1 MIIRFASPLLNISLG
16 LALAGLSG
24 MALAK
29 PPKLDASTLTVIGYH
44 EITDTKNALIPQYA
58 VTTQQFTQHVEWLQ
72 KNGFHFITVDQLIR
86 AHQGKFQLPTKPVL
100 LTVDDGYQ
108 SFYQNAYPIIKAKK
122 NSGCSSCRRFMV
134 RAKSRAESRF
144 FRGRNST

>member
-108 SFYQNAYPIIKAKK
+108 SFYQNAYPVLKAKK
-122 NSGCSSCRRFMV
+122 
-134 RAKSRAESRF
+134 
-144 FRGRNST
+144 FRLFWL

>member
-1 MIIRFASPLLNISLG
+1 MTIRFASPLLNISLG

-29 PPKLDASTLTVIGYH
+29 PPKLDSSTLTVIGYH

-100 LTVDDGYQ
+100 LTVDDC
-108 SFYQNAYPIIKAKK
+108 YPL
-122 NSGCSSCRRFMV
+122 NSIHDF
-134 RAKSRAESRF
+134 
-144 FRGRNST
+144 

>member
-1 MIIRFASPLLNISLG
+1 MITRFASPLLNLTLG

-24 MALAK
+24 MALAN
-29 PPKLDASTLTVIGYH
+29 PPKIDTSTLTVIGYH

-58 VTTQQFTQHVEWLQ
+58 VTTQQFTEHVDWLQ

-86 AHQGKFQLPTKPVL
+86 AHQGKAALPTKPVL

-108 SFYQNAYPIIKAKK
+108 SFTKMRILLLRLK
-122 NSGCSSCRRFMV
+122 NPSGNCGSGFMV

-144 FRGRNST
+144 FG

>member
-1 MIIRFASPLLNISLG
+1 MKLPILKCLNSSICSDH
-16 LALAGLSG
+16 STIY
-24 MALAK
+24 
-29 PPKLDASTLTVIGYH
+29 STLNGY
-44 EITDTKNALIPQYA
+44 
-58 VTTQQFTQHVEWLQ
+58 

-108 SFYQNAYPIIKAKK
+108 SFYQNAYPVIKAK
-122 NSGCSSCRRFMV
+122 NPCSTCSSRFMV

-144 FRGRNST
+144 FREEIPRDKILSWVS